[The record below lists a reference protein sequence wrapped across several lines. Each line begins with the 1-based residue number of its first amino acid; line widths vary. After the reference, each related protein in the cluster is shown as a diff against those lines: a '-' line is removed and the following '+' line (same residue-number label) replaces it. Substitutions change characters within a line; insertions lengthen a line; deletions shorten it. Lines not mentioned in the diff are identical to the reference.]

1 MKNGRNPWE
10 MIATVKA
17 RRRAFFRIIRGY
29 NIMAIMAAG
38 INFGKPNTEFIV
50 ESDENGVAQSC
61 RNVDTGVEY
70 VGGGGSSDINS
81 YELTL
86 VCTGGEGYFADLVF
100 ELEDYDNNIVYGFIV
115 DSDDGVKSQNVDV
128 LSFYGTPVT
137 TKVYTINTYN
147 SFVVLAPSP
156 LTPDIYN
163 ISGAGEIFNEGTD
176 DDPWYAVRVSGD
188 CTISMVGSDH

>member
-70 VGGGGSSDINS
+70 VGGGSSDFSTAEVPVKFTFPDPGEDTQIENYIPIPYISNNRLKQSYTETTTIHNGSTTYSLQFKVPLYKGKAECKQFLNYLNRPNWAGMIDHIDVFQNCTYDQDNDVIVITGDSVINI
-81 YELTL
+81 YF
-86 VCTGGEGYFADLVF
+86 GE
-100 ELEDYDNNIVYGFIV
+100 
-115 DSDDGVKSQNVDV
+115 
-128 LSFYGTPVT
+128 
-137 TKVYTINTYN
+137 
-147 SFVVLAPSP
+147 
-156 LTPDIYN
+156 
-163 ISGAGEIFNEGTD
+163 
-176 DDPWYAVRVSGD
+176 
-188 CTISMVGSDH
+188 